1 MSGDRNRLTIKS
13 KQQPLAVVVT
23 AVADVL
29 GVPVDIK
36 YDGAEIV
43 DADIRA
49 TPAEDALRRLS
60 PSVRLYVRVDVNLFE
75 RRLLRLVIAPPA
87 AK

>member
-1 MSGDRNRLTIKS
+1 M
-13 KQQPLAVVVT
+13 T
-23 AVADVL
+23 AIADVL
-29 GVPVDIK
+29 GIPVDIK
-36 YDGAEIV
+36 SDGTELV
-43 DADIRA
+43 NTDIRA

-75 RRLLRLVIAPPA
+75 RRLLRLAIAPPA